1 MSPSSPSFST
11 ASNQPPSIAFPKRTH
26 TCGALRLEHESSSVV
41 LNGWVESL
49 RTHGG
54 LTFLDLRDRYG
65 ITQVVL
71 DPAGSFSSDPKALRA
86 EFVVAVKGKVRA
98 RPDGMR
104 NPKLSTGDIEV
115 LAEDISILNEARV
128 PPFEIS
134 RADTEPGE
142 EVRLRYRYLDL
153 RRRAMQKNLLCRSA
167 IVRTMRE
174 FLNSEGFL
182 DLETP
187 LLTKSTP
194 EGARD
199 FLVPARNHAGKF
211 FALPQ
216 SPQLFKQLFMISGY
230 DRYYQIVKC
239 LRDEDLRADRQPEFT
254 QLDIEMAFIDEDDIF
269 RLIDRLLARLFQEVL
284 GLEITLPI
292 RRMTYAESMTRYG
305 VDRPDTRFGLE
316 LVDVSA
322 AAGALDFQVFRSAI
336 AAGGKVRGIRVPGAA
351 AAFSRKDVDACEAVA
366 KSAGARGL
374 AWLKL
379 EPDGAK
385 GSLAKFLG
393 ATGEASLREAFGAAA
408 GDLLLMVADSWKTTC
423 AALSELRL
431 HLGRKLELLDPRRY
445 DLLWVTDFPLF
456 EWSEED
462 KKWNAC
468 HHPFTSPR
476 PEDVPLLDTDPGKV
490 LARAYDIVLNGIEL
504 GGGSIRIHREDVQSK
519 VFSKI
524 ALTEEDARRKFGFLL
539 DALSYGA
546 PPHGGIALGL
556 DRLVMLLVGAA
567 SIRDVIAFP
576 KTAKGNCLMTDAPS
590 EVSAEQLREL
600 GLASLPEPESASGP
614 PKL

>member
-1 MSPSSPSFST
+1 MSSPASQSPS
-11 ASNQPPSIAFPKRTH
+11 ASFPKRTH
-26 TCGALRLEHESSSVV
+26 TCGALRLTDQGPAIIV

-71 DPAGSFSSDPKALRA
+71 DPKSQYSSDPGSLRS
-86 EFVVAVKGKVRA
+86 EFVVAVKGKVRG
-98 RPDGMR
+98 RPEGMR
-104 NPKLSTGDIEV
+104 NSKLATGEIEV
-115 LAEDISILNEARV
+115 EALELNILNESRV

-134 RADTEPGE
+134 RTDAEPNE
-142 EVRLRYRYLDL
+142 EIRLKYRYLDL
-153 RRRAMQKNLLCRSA
+153 RRRDMQRNLLTRSA
-167 IVRTMRE
+167 IVRVMRDY
-174 FLNSEGFL
+174 LNAEGFL

-199 FLVPARNHAGKF
+199 FLVPARNHPGKF

-230 DRYYQIVKC
+230 DRYYQVVKC

-254 QLDIEMAFIDEDDIF
+254 QLDIEMAFIDEEDVYA
-269 RLIDRLLARLFQEVL
+269 LIDRLVAKLFK
-284 GLEITLPI
+284 EIVGRDVTLPI
-292 RRMTYAESMTRYG
+292 RRMKYAEATTRYG
-305 VDRPDTRFGLE
+305 SDRPDTRFGLE
-316 LVDVSA
+316 LTDVSA
-322 AAGALDFQVFRSAI
+322 AAGALDFQVFKNALAS
-336 AAGGKVRGIRVPGAA
+336 GGTVRGIRVPGGGT
-351 AAFSRKDVDACEAVA
+351 FSRKDIDECEDVVKKFGA
-366 KSAGARGL
+366 KGL

-379 EPDGAK
+379 EAGGAK
-385 GSLAKFLG
+385 GSIAKFLG
-393 ATGEASLREAFGAAA
+393 ASGEPALKSAFQAGE
-408 GDLLLMVADSWKTTC
+408 GDLLLMVADSVKL
-423 AALSELRL
+423 ALNALGELRL
-431 HLGRKLELLDPRRY
+431 HLGRKLKLQDAGRY
-445 DLLWVTDFPLF
+445 DLLWVTDFPLL

-468 HHPFTSPR
+468 HHPFTSPM
-476 PEDVPLLDTDPGKV
+476 PEDLPLLDSDPGKV
-490 LARAYDIVLNGIEL
+490 RARAYDIVLNGIEL
-504 GGGSIRIHREDVQSK
+504 GGGSIRIHREDVQAK

-524 ALTEEDARRKFGFLL
+524 ALTPQEARVKFGFLL

-556 DRLVMLLVGAA
+556 DRLVMLLVGAP

-576 KTAKGNCLMTDAPS
+576 KTARGNCLLTDAPS
-590 EVSAEQLREL
+590 DVAESQLKEL
-600 GLASLPEPESASGP
+600 SLRTLPPEPVQ
-614 PKL
+614 